1 MCVASLPEHIRPAV
15 CAFGGLADGF
25 LPFDI
30 GGGRTEQLHL
40 ASIVMK
46 AVQARSPV
54 PSNSILSPCTIGLRA
69 SEAVD
74 LAVHKRS
81 SLYGAVAVTCHEH
94 ALATASDEV

>member
-25 LPFDI
+25 LPFDV
-30 GGGRTEQLHL
+30 GGGRTEHLHL

-54 PSNSILSPCTIGLRA
+54 PS
-69 SEAVD
+69 
-74 LAVHKRS
+74 
-81 SLYGAVAVTCHEH
+81 
-94 ALATASDEV
+94 